1 MSRITG
7 ITVTLYN
14 RTRTGTDPLNK
25 PIYTEVGESVD
36 NVIIAPMSSTEALET
51 YNLTGR
57 KAVYQLGIPKGDNH
71 DWTAG
76 KKVRFFDADW
86 RIIGIPQG
94 GIEIM
99 IPLSWN
105 KKVQVERY
113 EQG

>member
-7 ITVTLYN
+7 VTVTLYN
-14 RTRTGTDPLNK
+14 RTRTGT
-25 PIYTEVGESVD
+25 
-36 NVIIAPMSSTEALET
+36 
-51 YNLTGR
+51 
-57 KAVYQLGIPKGDNH
+57 AVYQLGIPKGDNH

-86 RIIGIPQG
+86 RIIGIPQE

-105 KKVQVERY
+105 KQVQVERY